1 MTKRHRNR
9 RRNFSEDVERRERQ
23 ERFGEALEI
32 VSEADLELVMSDY
45 NENKQ
50 RPAENNIEIGSR
62 REQSQQGLK
71 ALKQR
76 KRHYCCNKR
85 RERPEKIA
93 HVLVNEGIGFFNYP
107 LCNEVAAA
115 PDAGIQPVRKEQAK
129 RRY

>member
-32 VSEADLELVMSDY
+32 VSEAALELVMSDY

-71 ALKQR
+71 A
-76 KRHYCCNKR
+76 
-85 RERPEKIA
+85 
-93 HVLVNEGIGFFNYP
+93 
-107 LCNEVAAA
+107 
-115 PDAGIQPVRKEQAK
+115 
-129 RRY
+129 